1 LNLPPNRL
9 RRIFRQKD
17 VNLRYGELELGNS
30 PALCASEPCP
40 PVNVWLVNCFGFV
53 FYDATTAG
61 TVFEHLSLLVALL
74 HRIHSLIL
82 AITLPFE
89 RTLPHWCS
97 TSLLHSVQN
106 IFSILVNTTFSI
118 AYSFF
123 PCDIKW
129 SVNAFDNFSTQSFKS
144 CK

>member
-40 PVNVWLVNCFGFV
+40 PVNIRLVNCFGLV
-53 FYDATTAG
+53 LYDATTTGA
-61 TVFEHLSLLVALL
+61 VFEHLFLLVALSQAM
-74 HRIHSLIL
+74 HSLTS

-89 RTLPHWCS
+89 RTFPHWWS
-97 TSLLHSVQN
+97 FSRLHSVQN
-106 IFSILVNTTFSI
+106 SCVIFVNTTFSI
-118 AYSFF
+118 LHLTLFLFPMSFL
-123 PCDIKW
+123 
-129 SVNAFDNFSTQSFKS
+129 STKYPLKFLIIAL
-144 CK
+144 